1 MPLDHMKPQETLET
15 ALPLL
20 WHEYAHRNKSLAWR
34 HKPKHTAVYG
44 MLKTNPAQRA
54 AFMGRI
60 CFSKW
65 DLFKRKLNGY
75 KELTL
80 TITQKM
86 NPVLTAGFA
95 TSYSPDRE
103 IFFRRSW
110 QQTTCPAEQ
119 PMGKQLGENRDS
131 AND

>member
-1 MPLDHMKPQETLET
+1 MNTLT
-15 ALPLL
+15 AQ
-20 WHEYAHRNKSLAWR
+20 RNESLAWR
-34 HKPKHTAVYG
+34 PKPKYTAVYG

-86 NPVLTAGFA
+86 KPVFM
-95 TSYSPDRE
+95 
-103 IFFRRSW
+103 
-110 QQTTCPAEQ
+110 PALLHGTIQIEKSFLEG
-119 PMGKQLGENRDS
+119 PGSK
-131 AND
+131 

>member
-1 MPLDHMKPQETLET
+1 MSM
-15 ALPLL
+15 LL
-20 WHEYAHRNKSLAWR
+20 AHRNENLAWR
-34 HKPKHTAVYG
+34 HKPKYTAVYG

-86 NPVLTAGFA
+86 NPVFTAGFA
-95 TSYSPDRE
+95 SQYNPDRE
-103 IFFRRSW
+103 IFFTGSW
-110 QQTTCPAEQ
+110 LQ
-119 PMGKQLGENRDS
+119 
-131 AND
+131 

>member
-1 MPLDHMKPQETLET
+1 
-15 ALPLL
+15 
-20 WHEYAHRNKSLAWR
+20 
-34 HKPKHTAVYG
+34 

-54 AFMGRI
+54 AFTGRI

-86 NPVLTAGFA
+86 NPVFTAGFA
-95 TSYSPDRE
+95 AQYNPERE
-103 IFFRRSW
+103 IFFRGSW
-110 QQTTCPAEQ
+110 QQMTCPAEQ
-119 PMGKQLGENRDS
+119 PMLYGET
-131 AND
+131 AGWKPGFC